1 VTAEIVQ
8 LLDLRTSMVQ
18 FMRTMTIGPI
28 APDEILRERASDRYH
43 VGMLAPAGTEID
55 KEEDD
60 FERGGSDADDGEKA
74 DDTFSL
80 ANAAQQGAVGITVI
94 LGTEEEI
101 QVSWS
106 WASYLPVEIPD
117 EARAGW
123 KRVPEHGAAKV
134 RPAFGPTRTDAV
146 VHERDGIR
154 IVATMRLAGAAKLL
168 TISVL
173 NLRTEPDKKITIG
186 DREVFP
192 DHSIYQVGLELQLAK
207 PGFTAQR
214 GTGRIA
220 DEEFEM
226 HELLY
231 RHARQFGVGHGCA
244 ADWEAAP
251 DATAA
256 SRVWI
261 EWMPATEVRKAST
274 AILKGAPWLKV
285 ERLAMSGEQVQ
296 VCAELRGLP
305 QAYREWVKQRRADLV
320 SEQKRGLL
328 TPERVAIG
336 EKNLDRC
343 NDVAARIETGID
355 LLAGN
360 DVAWRAF
367 TLANEATALGM
378 RKSRPTHEPEW
389 RAFQIAFILMALP
402 SVADPKHPE
411 RDLLELIWFATGGG
425 KTEAYLGIA
434 MFCLFHRR
442 LAAGNPD
449 KGAGTAVITRYTLR
463 LLTIQQFERTAK
475 AVLAAELARR
485 RMPQEL
491 GTTPFSVGLFVGNK
505 ATPGTF
511 DEATK
516 NLRGEGDGTTLPLG
530 KCPWCGTTLSKS
542 LQHVDRTAKR
552 LITPCPGKGCEFGP
566 GLPLSVVDEEI
577 YEHPPSMVVATLD
590 KFAMMAWRPEI
601 SSMFGAGKYPPPG
614 LIIQDELHLI
624 GDSLGTIAALYE
636 IAIDYLCSVNGIRPK
651 IVGSTATIRRAHGQ
665 VKMLFNR
672 GLAQFPPHGT
682 DARDSFF
689 SRSDIKNPGR
699 LYVGVHAQ
707 GRSPKHTLA
716 RLMGLLA
723 QAPLMVAGNAV
734 LEDQYTT
741 LVAYF
746 NSLRELG
753 GAIVLAEDDTRQYID
768 SLPPRPGGMKWRHP
782 RHIEELT
789 SHRRSEEIPVL
800 LEQMKVGL
808 PGTDEAEPLDL
819 VLATNMIS
827 VGVDVD
833 RLGLM
838 VVNGQPKTT
847 AEYIQASSRVG
858 RPDKSAG
865 LVVTLYN
872 WTRPRDRSH
881 YERFRTYHE
890 SFYRFVEATSVT
902 PFSDRAL
909 DRALHGALAS
919 MVRQSVATLADNPS
933 AGLIKRNENHER
945 VMELMKIIV
954 ERAVSITDSQEISDR
969 VSSFLEHLVDAEWRV
984 YADGES
990 LNWAGTSKN
999 TGLLLPPNA
1008 HHSNRGKWK
1017 TLMSM
1022 RDVEPDSPVRA
1033 S

>member
-1 VTAEIVQ
+1 MTKSASQ
-8 LLDLRTSMVQ
+8 LLELRTSMVR

-28 APDEILRERASDRYH
+28 ASDEILRERAYDRYH

-60 FERGGSDADDGEKA
+60 FERGGADADNAGTA

-80 ANAAQQGAVGITVI
+80 ANAARQGAVGLTVM
-94 LGTEEEI
+94 LDADAE
-101 QVSWS
+101 VRVRWS
-106 WASYLPVEIPD
+106 WASYLPVD
-117 EARAGW
+117 VSGDAKVGW
-123 KRVPEHGAAKV
+123 KRAPVEGESV
-134 RPAFGPTRTDAV
+134 FRPVFGSSRTDTV
-146 VHERDGIR
+146 VHEQDGIR
-154 IVATMRLAGAAKLL
+154 IVATMRLAGTARLL
-168 TISVL
+168 TVSVV
-173 NLRTEPDKKITIG
+173 NMRADPERKIAVGDHEVYPDC
-186 DREVFP
+186 
-192 DHSIYQVGLELQLAK
+192 SIYQVALELHLAR
-207 PGFTAQR
+207 PGFGAQR

-220 DEEFEM
+220 DEEFDM

-231 RHARQFGVGHGCA
+231 RHARQFAVGHGCA
-244 ADWEAAP
+244 ADWEVEP
-251 DATAA
+251 EATAA

-261 EWMPATEVRKAST
+261 DWMPATEVRKSST
-274 AILKGAPWLKV
+274 AILKGEPWLKV
-285 ERLAMSGEQVQ
+285 ERLAMHGERTK
-296 VCAELRGLP
+296 VCAELRCLP
-305 QAYREWVKQRRADLV
+305 QAYREWAKVRRADLE
-320 SEQKRGLL
+320 SEKKRGLL
-328 TPERVAIG
+328 SAERAEIG
-336 EKNLDRC
+336 EENLDLC
-343 NDVAARIETGID
+343 KDVADRIDKGID
-355 LLAGN
+355 LLADN
-360 DVAWRAF
+360 DMAWRAF

-378 RKSRPTHEPEW
+378 RRSRPAQEPEW
-389 RAFQIAFILMALP
+389 RAFQIAFVLIVLP
-402 SVADPKHPE
+402 SAVDPKHLD

-442 LAAGNPD
+442 LAAGDPD

-485 RMPQEL
+485 RMPREL

-505 ATPGTF
+505 VTPATL
-511 DEATK
+511 DDATK

-530 KCPWCGTTLSKS
+530 NCPWCGTCLTKS
-542 LQHVDRTAKR
+542 LQRVDLASKR
-552 LITPCPGKGCEFGP
+552 LITPCPGKNCEFRE

-590 KFAMMAWRPEI
+590 KFAMMAWKPEM
-601 SSMFGAGKYPPPG
+601 SALFGAHRYPPPD

-636 IAIDYLCSVNGIRPK
+636 IAIDYLCSVKGIRPK
-651 IVGSTATIRRAHGQ
+651 IIGSTATIRRAGRQ

-672 GLAQFPPHGT
+672 GLEQFPPHGI
-682 DARDSFF
+682 DSRDSFF
-689 SRSDIKNPGR
+689 SCSDTANAGR

-723 QAPLMVAGNAV
+723 QAPLLVAGNAV

-768 SLPPRPGGMKWRHP
+768 SLPPRGGGTSWRLP
-782 RHIEELT
+782 QYIEELT
-789 SHRRSEEIPVL
+789 SHRRSEEIPLL

-808 PGTDEAEPLDL
+808 PGTAEAEPLDL

-858 RPDKSAG
+858 RPDESAG

-909 DRALHGALAS
+909 DRALHGVLAS
-919 MVRQSVATLADNPS
+919 MVRQSVVPLADNAS
-933 AGLIKRNENHER
+933 AGLIVRQENHER
-945 VMELMKIIV
+945 VTQLMRIIG
-954 ERAVSITDSQEISDR
+954 ERVMSITDDVVVSDR
-969 VSSFLEHLVDAEWRV
+969 VKSFLLYLVDEEWCV
-984 YADGES
+984 YAEGGS
-990 LNWAGTSKN
+990 LNWAGTSRES
-999 TGLLLPPNA
+999 GLLMPPNA
-1008 HHSNRGKWK
+1008 HHSNRGKWR

-1022 RDVEPDSPVRA
+1022 RDVEPESPVRA
-1033 S
+1033 G